1 MIKYGKHYVDK
12 HDINEVKKA
21 LKSDFL
27 TQGPFVEKFQK
38 KILKFFGGKYCLA
51 VSSGTAALH
60 LAGLALGWKKN
71 DIIIVS
77 PLTFVASAN
86 SALYCGSKVIFS
98 DINEKTLTLD
108 VNKLEKKIQSLIK
121 SKKKVNSVV
130 VTDFGGY
137 PADWVQL
144 KKLSK
149 KLKFSL
155 INDNCH
161 AMGSKYLGSVKYA
174 QKFAD
179 IVVQSYHPVKNFTSG
194 EGGSLITNNFKIYQK
209 IIRLKQH
216 DIHRTVGEHWK
227 YDVKNLGYNYRMSD
241 IHAALGNSQIDKL
254 RKFVNYRIKVA
265 KIYNKN
271 FRNIKGITIP
281 TSTYECKSSYHLYPL
296 HIDFKKFR
304 ITKDNFLKKLL
315 KQKISLQVHYVPIHF
330 FSLYKK
336 TVNSNF
342 PVAENFYKGAVS
354 LPVYYKL
361 NQTQINLVIRLIK
374 QILKINT
381 ISSNS

>member
-1 MIKYGKHYVDK
+1 MIKYGRHFIDK
-12 HDINEVKKA
+12 TDIAEVNKA

-27 TQGPFVEKFQK
+27 TQGPFVDKFQK
-38 KILKFFGGKYCLA
+38 KILNFFGGKYCLV

-86 SALYCGSKVIFS
+86 CALYNRSKVEFS
-98 DINEKTLTLD
+98 DIDKNTLTLD
-108 VNKLEKKIQSLIK
+108 VFKLEKKIKLLK
-121 SKKKVNSVV
+121 KNKKKVKSVV
-130 VTDFGGY
+130 VTDYAGH
-137 PADWVQL
+137 PADWVKL
-144 KKLSK
+144 RKLSK
-149 KLKFSL
+149 QYKFSL

-161 AMGSKYLGSVKYA
+161 AMGSKYLGSEKYA

-194 EGGSLITNNFKIYQK
+194 EGGSIITNNFKMYKK
-209 IIRLKQH
+209 ILLLKQH
-216 DIHRTVGEHWK
+216 DIHRTVGIHWK

-254 RKFVNYRIKVA
+254 RKFTNYRRKVA
-265 KIYNKN
+265 KIYDKN
-271 FRNIKGITIP
+271 FKNITGIKIP
-281 TSTYECKSSYHLYPL
+281 TTAQTCINSYHLYPL
-296 HIDFKKFR
+296 FVDFKKFR

-315 KQKISLQVHYVPIHF
+315 KQKVSLQVHYVPIHQ

-336 TVNSNF
+336 NENSNY
-342 PVAENFYKGAVS
+342 PVAENFHQGTVS
-354 LPVYYKL
+354 LPIYYRI
-361 NQTQINLVIRLIK
+361 NQKEINLVIRLIK
-374 QILKINT
+374 EILKINL
-381 ISSNS
+381 ISNNL

>member
-137 PADWVQL
+137 PADWVQP

-149 KLKFSL
+149 KLKESFMTAL
-155 INDNCH
+155 ILMVPT
-161 AMGSKYLGSVKYA
+161 ASRSRR
-174 QKFAD
+174 
-179 IVVQSYHPVKNFTSG
+179 T
-194 EGGSLITNNFKIYQK
+194 GG
-209 IIRLKQH
+209 
-216 DIHRTVGEHWK
+216 
-227 YDVKNLGYNYRMSD
+227 
-241 IHAALGNSQIDKL
+241 
-254 RKFVNYRIKVA
+254 
-265 KIYNKN
+265 
-271 FRNIKGITIP
+271 
-281 TSTYECKSSYHLYPL
+281 TSTWWPGNPTPSS
-296 HIDFKKFR
+296 
-304 ITKDNFLKKLL
+304 T
-315 KQKISLQVHYVPIHF
+315 
-330 FSLYKK
+330 
-336 TVNSNF
+336 
-342 PVAENFYKGAVS
+342 
-354 LPVYYKL
+354 
-361 NQTQINLVIRLIK
+361 LIATPPRV
-374 QILKINT
+374 L
-381 ISSNS
+381 